1 VLKKLSYL
9 FLLVFVPVL
18 MLAQRESDSSRN
30 EQEKPNFKDRIYFDG
45 NFNIGVGTSTF
56 INLSPRVGY
65 KITDNFSAGLGAK
78 YWYFSWND
86 GFYRY
91 SGSLYG
97 GGVFARRNLTPNLF
111 LTGEY
116 ELLNLAGLTSKPK
129 EPFWNEFLFAGG
141 GYQQNVGIIN
151 LYAVVLYDIL
161 QNPYSSYIY
170 PTIPIAGVPIIF
182 RLGINVGI

>member
-1 VLKKLSYL
+1 MIKTYIYSL
-9 FLLVFVPVL
+9 LLVFISSTS
-18 MLAQRESDSSRN
+18 LAQSNKDSSN
-30 EQEKPNFKDRIYFDG
+30 YNNDKPNFKDRLYFDG

-65 KITDNFSAGLGAK
+65 KITDNFSAGVGAK
-78 YWYFSWND
+78 YWYFSFND
-86 GFYRY
+86 GFSRY

-97 GGVFARRNLTPNLF
+97 GGAFARRNLTPNLF

-116 ELLNLAGLTSKPK
+116 ELLNLAGLTGRPK

-141 GYQQNVGIIN
+141 GFQQNVGVVN
-151 LYAVVLYDIL
+151 LYAVVLYDVL
-161 QNPYSSYIY
+161 QNPYSSFIY